1 MNPQIAKNEYYQ
13 MTGHTTAWPEYVQK
27 LAAIDE
33 MESWAARPA
42 NPLSAKI
49 PPCTIKK
56 GLIINTVSILSREW
70 HRDLP

>member
-1 MNPQIAKNEYYQ
+1 MNLQTAKTQFYQ
-13 MTGHTTAWPEYVQK
+13 MTGFTTAWPEYIKK

-42 NPLSAKI
+42 APLSSKL
-49 PPCTIKK
+49 PPKTIKK
-56 GLIINTVSILSREW
+56 NLISKTVSILSREL